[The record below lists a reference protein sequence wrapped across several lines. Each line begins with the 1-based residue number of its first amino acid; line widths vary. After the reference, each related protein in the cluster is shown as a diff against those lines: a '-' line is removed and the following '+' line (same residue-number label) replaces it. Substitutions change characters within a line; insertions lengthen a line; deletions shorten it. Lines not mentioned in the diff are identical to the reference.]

1 MRKESEAMQ
10 TPEETDRACADRTV
24 LYLRVSSEMQKDQGT
39 SIPSQRSELEAF
51 AASRGWPVVGEY
63 VDEAESARTDDRP
76 QFQLMMHDATVERRF
91 DRILVYSFDRF
102 ARNRLDAALNRG
114 RLKKA
119 GVQLTSRTEP
129 TDDTPVGGF
138 VEAIFDATAEYYS
151 KNLSHLTRRGQ
162 REIASRG
169 FLPGGS
175 APFGYKIKKVADGAK
190 WRASLEPHPAHANVL
205 LQIFSK
211 RAAGISRREIA
222 DWLDGL
228 GIPPPRR
235 TRWSD
240 RTIDEITANEV
251 YLGTLRFNR
260 KPSRSAPHLRE
271 NPKDQQIVIE
281 NAFPSLVQK
290 ELFDAANCMRR
301 SRRNANV
308 RQHHRHVYLLTGLVK
323 CALCGGQMTSWNA
336 DNRHDRSRRYRYY
349 VCKNRRKGG
358 LCDSPRVRCDAVDAA
373 VLDKLRSQSI
383 DDEALHVLWN
393 DILKDST
400 DPALCAARKA
410 INDKTSRRSNLV
422 RALEEGESAG
432 GSRSI
437 VDRIKALEAE
447 IGDLEV
453 RLYNLEESR
462 KAGIPQSMSELRT
475 RLSQVETQLYSVD
488 RKELRFAIHG
498 FVAEIVL
505 DSRARK
511 ARVAY
516 ILPMRRSAV
525 LSNGNCGGVI

>member
-1 MRKESEAMQ
+1 MRNES
-10 TPEETDRACADRTV
+10 RAQDSGDANNQACGDRTV

-39 SIPSQRSELEAF
+39 SIPSQRSELMAF
-51 AASRGWPVVGEY
+51 ADSKGWRVVDEY
-63 VDEAESARTDDRP
+63 IDEAESARTDDRP

-91 DRILVYSFDRF
+91 ERILVYSFDRF

-119 GVQLTSRTEP
+119 GVQLISRTEP

-175 APFGYKIKKVADGAK
+175 APFGYKIKKVADGVK
-190 WRASLEPHPAHANVL
+190 LRSSLEPHPIQADVL
-205 LQIFSK
+205 VQIFSK
-211 RAAGISRREIA
+211 RAVGISRREIA
-222 DWLDGL
+222 DWLDEL
-228 GIPPPRR
+228 GIQPPRG
-235 TRWSD
+235 TRWSN

-281 NAFPSLVQK
+281 NAFPSLVPR
-290 ELFDAANCMRR
+290 ELFVAANRMRR
-301 SRRNANV
+301 SRGKENV

-323 CALCGGQMTSWNA
+323 CALCGGQMISWNA

-349 VCKNRRKGG
+349 ACKNQRNNGT
-358 LCDSPRVRCDAVDAA
+358 CDAPLVRCDAVDVA

-383 DDEALHVLWN
+383 LDDEALRVLWN
-393 DILKDST
+393 DISEVSS

-410 INDKTSRRSNLV
+410 INDKMSRRSNLV
-422 RALEEGESAG
+422 RALEEGET
-432 GSRSI
+432 RSVI
-437 VDRIKALEAE
+437 DRIRTLETE
-447 IGDLEV
+447 ISDLEV
-453 RLYNLEESR
+453 RLHNLEASR
-462 KAGIPQSMSELRT
+462 KAGVPQSMSELRT
-475 RLSQVETQLYSVD
+475 RLSQVETQLHSVD
-488 RKELRFAIHG
+488 RKELRFAIHA
-498 FVAEIVL
+498 FVAEITL

-516 ILPMRRSAV
+516 ILPMRRSPV
-525 LSNGNCGGVI
+525 LSKRNCGGVI